1 MIRAGDQA
9 YPGQDREGWSQ
20 ESLGH
25 DREKESCQ
33 FYSGQKKGRWS
44 QESLGHDQSWRFK
57 HILAR
62 TDRDGVRRVL
72 AMIESRSHASSSQ
85 KREGWPALTRVGM
98 DGVRT
103 VLARKR

>member
-1 MIRAGDQA
+1 LDMIRAGDQA

-57 HILAR
+57 HILTR
-62 TDRDGVRRVL
+62 TERDGVRRVC
-72 AMIESRSHASSSQ
+72 ASIESRSQ
-85 KREGWPALTRVGM
+85 DRTGLDRDRESGQL
-98 DGVRT
+98 
-103 VLARKR
+103 